1 MTEQNPPVDTP
12 VEYKPAVDVEQKK
25 TTEVESAPNSN
36 SEEKKRST
44 GKKSLRSPFQ
54 KEKLKQIKFREIMV
68 PGGGLEPPTF
78 GL

>member
-36 SEEKKRST
+36 SEERKEVQE
-44 GKKSLRSPFQ
+44 KSLFDRLFKKKTQTNKIS
-54 KEKLKQIKFREIMV
+54 
-68 PGGGLEPPTF
+68 
-78 GL
+78 